1 MGMMLR
7 RRNEREN
14 LTTEAVL
21 HGVEETPAKQ
31 PETVKDEKPKTVKRP
46 GRKKAVVKE
55 WSQTN
60 FSMKSPQC

>member
-31 PETVKDEKPKTVKRP
+31 SETVKDEKPKTVKRP
-46 GRKKAVVKE
+46 GRKKAAVKE
-55 WSQTN
+55 
-60 FSMKSPQC
+60 